1 MTSHH
6 SKGWL
11 AKGWLAKGWLARG
24 LLRSP
29 FQIVLL
35 GVVMLALTLVMANV
49 SSASAGEAFPPV
61 ANQPADGTSK
71 ADMWQGIRSGVQGTV
86 TIPNKSAGVLV
97 QSEGEAWRSL
107 RNGPLSTYGGWVLGG
122 MLGLLVLFFLVRGRI
137 RIDGQKTGR
146 TIQRFNAFERGV
158 HWLTAGSFIVL
169 AFTGLNVLYGRHT
182 ILPLMGPEAFAAMT
196 QYGKFAHN
204 YLGFAFMLGIV
215 LIFVMWV
222 KHNIPERNDI
232 AWALKAGGLFSKGVH
247 PAAKKFNAGQKVI
260 FWATVLG
267 GAALGFTGVQLLWPF
282 SFASMADMQLYQL
295 IHSAVAVVLIAIVIA
310 HIYIGS
316 VGMEG
321 AFDAM
326 GTGDVE
332 LQWAR
337 EHHSLWVQEVT
348 GETPRHHHGH
358 HRAPAE

>member
-1 MTSHH
+1 MKPMFP
-6 SKGWL
+6 KGWFRTPL
-11 AKGWLAKGWLARG
+11 SA
-24 LLRSP
+24 
-29 FQIVLL
+29 VLL
-35 GVVMLALTLVMANV
+35 GIAVLALTLVMANV
-49 SSASAGEAFPPV
+49 SSAAAAEGYPTLTAQAEGG
-61 ANQPADGTSK
+61 NK
-71 ADMWQGIRSGVQGTV
+71 ADLWRGVRSGEQGTV
-86 TIPNKSAGVLV
+86 SIPNKSAGVLV

-137 RIDGQKTGR
+137 RIDGRKTGR

-158 HWLTAGSFIVL
+158 HWLTAGSFIIL
-169 AFTGLNVLYGRHT
+169 AITGLNVLYGRHT
-182 ILPLMGPEAFAAMT
+182 ILPLLGPDVFAAMT
-196 QYGKFAHN
+196 AYGKFAHN
-204 YLGFAFMLGIV
+204 YLGFAFMLGIA

-222 KHNIPERNDI
+222 KHNIPNRGDI
-232 AWALKAGGLFSKGVH
+232 DWTLKAGGLFSKGVH

-267 GAALGFTGVQLLWPF
+267 GAALGFTGVQLLFPF

-295 IHSAVAVVLIAIVIA
+295 IHAGVAVVLIAIVIA

-326 GTGDVE
+326 GSGEVE

-337 EHHSLWVQEVT
+337 EHHSLWVEEVT
-348 GETPRHHHGH
+348 GERPGH
-358 HRAPAE
+358 HRGRHHAAAE